1 MAATRDWRWLV
12 RGAGAGAG
20 AMLVAVLLA
29 VAIVA
34 AVIGDAGAEWGDRQ
48 TLTAV
53 VFTALWCLA
62 AGVAAAIGAW
72 QAAEGGAPDH
82 ASVRLA
88 GALGPVV
95 LIVLVS
101 VAALGGDGASS
112 LAVVVEGLVEVVAAI
127 VGADALARRLE
138 SGW

>member
-1 MAATRDWRWLV
+1 
-12 RGAGAGAG
+12 
-20 AMLVAVLLA
+20 MLVAVLLA

-88 GALGPVV
+88 GALGPAA
-95 LIVLVS
+95 LIVVASVS
-101 VAALGGDGASS
+101 AGGGAP
-112 LAVVVEGLVEVVAAI
+112 APGGGGEGR
-127 VGADALARRLE
+127 G
-138 SGW
+138 